1 MFFFKKKNK
10 SERKTKRKRRGR
22 KKGMS
27 NNDIQEYCPYC
38 TRLECP
44 DGVRCQKI
52 HFTRVFRPWTDPGL
66 GDCPFLD
73 TCHHPGC
80 KYVHYEK
87 EENEEEGNEKEEEE
101 IKALATH
108 PSAGHGGEW
117 LRCDLRRLDL
127 EVLGKFSVILA
138 DPPWAINMRLAYGT
152 LTDTVLR
159 ALDLGRL
166 SDDGLLF
173 LWVTGRA
180 ADAGR
185 ECLAAWGYRLVEEIV
200 WVKIDQLQRVAAA
213 GHTGHWFNHSKE
225 HCLVGAKGALRGLQ
239 RFSDCNV
246 IVAQPRESSRKPDE
260 LYGII
265 ERAVPEGR
273 KLELFGRAH
282 NLRAGWVTLGDQ
294 LPPSTIQ
301 EGGVIDANIKR
312 TYGGSLSAVPGV
324 L

>member
-1 MFFFKKKNK
+1 MLPPPPPFLFLKNTPPNVREKEKK
-10 SERKTKRKRRGR
+10 RDRKR
-22 KKGMS
+22 MS
-27 NNDIQEYCPYC
+27 KDGVKEYCPYC

-44 DGVRCQKI
+44 DGDRCRKI
-52 HFTRVFRPWTDPGL
+52 HFTQVFCPWTDASL

-80 KYVHYEK
+80 KYVHYE
-87 EENEEEGNEKEEEE
+87 EEVKNGDKKDRMVTARLPTGYE
-101 IKALATH
+101 
-108 PSAGHGGEW
+108 GEW

-127 EVLGKFSVILA
+127 GVLGKFSVILA
-138 DPPWAINMRLAYGT
+138 DPPWAINMRLTYGT
-152 LTDTVLR
+152 LTDAELR

-166 SDDGLLF
+166 SDDGLFF

-185 ECLAAWGYRLVEEIV
+185 ECLAAWGYRLVEEII

-225 HCLVGAKGALRGLQ
+225 HCLVGAKGSLRGIR

-260 LYGII
+260 LYGIM
-265 ERAVPEGR
+265 ERAVPGGR

-294 LPPSTIQ
+294 LPPSSVQ
-301 EGGVIDANIKR
+301 EGGTIDANIKR
-312 TYGGSLSAVPGV
+312 VYNGIPSAVPGV
-324 L
+324 F